1 MRSFAPLVVAGVAF
15 LTLAANGSARP
26 QTTNPTGY
34 FTVHV
39 TVMNNGVR
47 MIPSHAPR
55 GQTAIFL
62 VSNLATGPRVFALGS
77 KALHT
82 KGTGFVVK
90 LAPNAQKRLLRYL
103 DYRGRLRYWVTS
115 AGKTKA
121 AGVFVVT

>member
-1 MRSFAPLVVAGVAF
+1 MRSFAPILVAAIAF
-15 LTLAANGSARP
+15 FALAANGSARP

-39 TVMNNGVR
+39 TVMNKGVR

-62 VSNLATGPRVFALGS
+62 VSNLASSSRVFTLGS
-77 KALHT
+77 KALNRA
-82 KGTGFVVK
+82 GTGFVVK

-103 DYRGRLRYWVTS
+103 DFRGRLRYWVTQ

-121 AGVFVVT
+121 AGVFVIT